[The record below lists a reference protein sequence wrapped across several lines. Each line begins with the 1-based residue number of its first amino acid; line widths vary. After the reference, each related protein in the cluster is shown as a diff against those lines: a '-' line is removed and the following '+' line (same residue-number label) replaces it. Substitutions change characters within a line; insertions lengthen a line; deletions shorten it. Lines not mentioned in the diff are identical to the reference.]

1 MRANARTLPE
11 ATERHLQSDLTNNAI
26 QDLAVDFEAAWAT
39 ESVIY
44 NGKSATDDE
53 AAGAIGRVRDVVKK
67 IVALHAMDL
76 ALMRLKARA
85 YLWSES
91 TDFEAYAAENE
102 GSEWSEGVLVS
113 LFRDLGADRTVEGSM
128 TIPEAASM
136 HFEPLSAD
144 DLELCKPPT
153 EEQWRLC
160 RTVMRLGHH
169 MLGKTKDELKSAA
182 RTLQATNEDE
192 ALFEQIET
200 VVDILKD
207 NVKMLEAAH
216 ARHLTA
222 CASVV
227 EEQNTQHE
235 EVRP

>member
-1 MRANARTLPE
+1 M
-11 ATERHLQSDLTNNAI
+11 
-26 QDLAVDFEAAWAT
+26 
-39 ESVIY
+39 IY
-44 NGKSATDDE
+44 NGAGATDDE
-53 AAGAIGRVRDVVKK
+53 AAAACKRVCDVVKK

-113 LFRDLGADRTVEGSM
+113 LFRDLGADRPVEGSM
-128 TIPEAASM
+128 TIPEAAAM

-153 EEQWRLC
+153 EEQWQLC
-160 RTVMRLGHH
+160 RTVMRLGHA
-169 MLGKTKDELKSAA
+169 MLGKTKDEMKSAA
-182 RTLQATNEDE
+182 RTLQAANENKE
-192 ALFEQIET
+192 FFEQIET
-200 VVDILKD
+200 VIDILKD
-207 NVKMLEAAH
+207 NVKKLEAAH

-227 EEQNTQHE
+227 EEQQKTQHE
-235 EVRP
+235 EALT